1 MAGMSITDATR
12 RLISALQS
20 MLDKKVT
27 VILTDGRRYDGVL
40 AGFDHPSLNI
50 VLSPATDAQGNTYP
64 TIIIRGE
71 RISELMIA
79 ETPLFDPK
87 EFAEYVIRRLNLRR
101 DSVKVIPEANA
112 VQIYRIKVSEKG
124 VEGSGAMAQTIYE
137 VFEEYMKK
145 RRKELGIE

>member
-1 MAGMSITDATR
+1 MSITDATR

-27 VILTDGRRYDGVL
+27 VVLTDGRRYSGVL
-40 AGFDHPSLNI
+40 VGFDHPSLNI
-50 VLSPATDAQGNTYP
+50 VLSPATDNDGNKYP
-64 TIIIRGE
+64 QIIIRGE
-71 RISELMIA
+71 RISELLIA
-79 ETPLFDPK
+79 EAPIFDPK
-87 EFAEYVIRRLNLRR
+87 EFAEYVIKRLNLRR

-137 VFEEYMKK
+137 IFLEYMEK
-145 RRKELGIE
+145 RKKELGIE

>member
-1 MAGMSITDATR
+1 
-12 RLISALQS
+12 
-20 MLDKKVT
+20 
-27 VILTDGRRYDGVL
+27 
-40 AGFDHPSLNI
+40 
-50 VLSPATDAQGNTYP
+50 
-64 TIIIRGE
+64 
-71 RISELMIA
+71 
-79 ETPLFDPK
+79 LFDPK
-87 EFAEYVIRRLNLRR
+87 EFAEYVIKRLNLRR